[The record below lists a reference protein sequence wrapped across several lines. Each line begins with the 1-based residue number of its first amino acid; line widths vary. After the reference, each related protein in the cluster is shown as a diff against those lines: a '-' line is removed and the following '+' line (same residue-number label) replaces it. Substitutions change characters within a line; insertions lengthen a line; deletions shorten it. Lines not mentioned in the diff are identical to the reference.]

1 MADLHKETFPYTKN
15 MHEENVIIKR
25 LDDFIQEQGIKLKYD
40 LMIKLDVQGYEDRVL
55 KGGMHTVE
63 NAKIIIIEVSFFEL
77 YANQILFSG
86 IYNTL
91 TNAGYKYIGDLDI
104 IYHPK

>member
-40 LMIKLDVQGYEDRVL
+40 LMIKLDVQSYEDRVL

-63 NAKIIIIEVSFFEL
+63 NAKILICFVSKLSYLWQRLCIQDVEHVQHL
-77 YANQILFSG
+77 V
-86 IYNTL
+86 
-91 TNAGYKYIGDLDI
+91 YKVAAIDSLI
-104 IYHPK
+104 CL